1 MRYLVPQF
9 LETEQ
14 KIWGPFSFKNFV
26 VIIGVGGVVFML
38 YFYLNFFIWIVVA
51 VFLAIATLALMFY
64 RYEGLSLPMAIFSSV
79 GNLLWARRYIWEG
92 FSQTKNPADILL
104 SPKIPTASDAQKAA
118 QEDREQKKKE
128 GLALKKMERLSKIL
142 DNE

>member
-26 VIIGVGGVVFML
+26 VIIGVSGVAFML
-38 YFYLNFFIWIVVA
+38 YFLLNFFVWIVTA
-51 VFLAIATLALMFY
+51 IFLLLATLTLMFY
-64 RYEGLSLPMAIFSSV
+64 RYEGLSLPVVIFNSIGYS
-79 GNLLWARRYIWEG
+79 LWSRRYMWVG
-92 FSQTKNPADILL
+92 RAQKQNPTDILM
-104 SPKIPTASDAQKAA
+104 SPKAPIVNEADMAA
-118 QEDREQKKKE
+118 KEAREQKKRE

-142 DNE
+142 DQ